1 MRFRSYR
8 KQYKDQCLKIF
19 DSNLDKYFDVSER
32 DMYSEYLDSLDD
44 DATYYICVL
53 SGEVVACGGYDA
65 SSEVGS
71 LKWGM
76 VHRTFHGK
84 GVGSKLT
91 DFRLSLLSNNEVVK
105 LVKIDTSQ
113 HTAGFYIK
121 RGFVQTN
128 VVEGGFGEGI
138 DCVTMELVL
147 TC

>member
-1 MRFRSYR
+1 MEFQNYK
-8 KQYKDQCLKIF
+8 KQYKYQCLEIF

-32 DMYSEYLDSLDD
+32 DMYSEYLDSLDP
-44 DATYYICVL
+44 DATYYVCVS
-53 SGEVVACGGYDA
+53 SGEVVACGGYDV
-65 SSEVGS
+65 SSKVGS

-91 DFRLSLLSNNEVVK
+91 EFRLSLISNNEDVE

-113 HTAGFYIK
+113 HTAGFYSK

-128 VVEGGFGEGI
+128 VIKDGFW
-138 DCVTMELVL
+138 
-147 TC
+147 